1 MRLFSQLAAC
11 IVLLVAAG
19 SYNDVEAAPGIVIY
33 YSAHNSYQVSLASA
47 INKNLKNNFSGAS
60 VKFIT
65 NDDLSVIHP
74 GDMIL
79 SIGNQKKIDAALG
92 TLKNDVI
99 YINDT
104 EENDHNIRQNLS
116 YINLRITQPPCRQL
130 ALISTLNKHWKR
142 VGFLMNR
149 SNDKRLTLLHTCSK
163 KLNLEIYA
171 VQIINGDLPVAID
184 KLLQNSDVLLALPDY
199 KIYNRHSVKDILLSA
214 YRLRIPVVG
223 FSASFVNAGAIAATY
238 SSPDQIAQ
246 QLVSIIFDRMKN
258 GKLPDN
264 GNVYPKYFSVS
275 INEQV
280 ANALDL
286 YLPSENSIKSSIQR
300 MEAKQ

>member
-1 MRLFSQLAAC
+1 MRLFSQLVTC
-11 IVLLVAAG
+11 IVLLLAAG
-19 SYNDVEAAPGIVIY
+19 SYTNVEAAPGIVVY

-47 INKNLKNNFSGAS
+47 INKNLNSVFSS
-60 VKFIT
+60 IPVRFIT
-65 NDDLSVIHP
+65 NEDLSPIHP

-79 SIGNQKKIDAALG
+79 SIGNQKKIDAALDM
-92 TLKNDVI
+92 LKNDVI

-104 EENDHNIRQNLS
+104 EDNDHNLRQNLS

-130 ALISTLNKHWKR
+130 ELISILNKHWKR

-149 SNDKRLTLLHTCSK
+149 SNDKRLALLHTCSK
-163 KLNLEIYA
+163 GLNLEIYA

-184 KLLQNSDVLLALPDY
+184 KLLQKSDVLLALPDY

-223 FSASFVNAGAIAATY
+223 FSDSFVNAGAIAATY
-238 SSPDQIAQ
+238 SSPDQIAR
-246 QLVSIIFDRMKN
+246 QLVSIILDKMKN
-258 GKLPDN
+258 GKLPDS
-264 GNVYPKYFSVS
+264 GKVYPKYFSVS
-275 INEQV
+275 INKQV
-280 ANALDL
+280 ASALDL